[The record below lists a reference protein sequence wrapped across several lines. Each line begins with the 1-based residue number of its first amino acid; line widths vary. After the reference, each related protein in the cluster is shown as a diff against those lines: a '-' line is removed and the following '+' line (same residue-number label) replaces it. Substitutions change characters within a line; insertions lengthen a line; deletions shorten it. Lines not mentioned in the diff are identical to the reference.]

1 VIAVTCHSLKVDT
14 RMMIEAGLQVQV
26 RENTRQSRVI
36 RECELPVQSRRKRV
50 LMSYNCITCQTRPFQ
65 PTRFGDIW
73 LSPSFSPLS
82 TPLLLFFNPTT
93 FRPMITTLD
102 LAESSSDPVSRR
114 TLANLSLSVAKSKR
128 IVVVTGAGISCSCGI
143 PVR

>member
-1 VIAVTCHSLKVDT
+1 
-14 RMMIEAGLQVQV
+14 MMIEAALHVQV

-50 LMSYNCITCQTRPFQ
+50 LMSYKLHHVLDATAFQ

-82 TPLLLFFNPTT
+82 TLSSSFQPPTT

-102 LAESSSDPVSRR
+102 LAASSSDPVTRR